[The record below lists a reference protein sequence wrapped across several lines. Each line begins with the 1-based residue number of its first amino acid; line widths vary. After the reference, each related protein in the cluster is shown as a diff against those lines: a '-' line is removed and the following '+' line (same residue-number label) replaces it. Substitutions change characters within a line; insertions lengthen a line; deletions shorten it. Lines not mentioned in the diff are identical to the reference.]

1 MFTDIDSWTPKYGEK
16 FFFNS
21 KVEKGQIIEHFMME
35 IEHLKCNCKKAP
47 TMEEEIEYVAS
58 KLWEEIQKATE
69 IIDVWSP
76 YKDSFLDYHTESPK
90 ILVDFITSIFHV
102 NSKILERKKTLINS
116 IYQEINSIYQ
126 DLMYSFSNGTIRTKK
141 HAYLGLCLKCIT
153 SSKECLQ

>member
-58 KLWEEIQKATE
+58 KLREEIQKATE

-76 YKDSFLDYHTESPK
+76 YKDSLLDYHTESPK
-90 ILVDFITSIFHV
+90 ILVDFITSIVHV
-102 NSKILERKKTLINS
+102 NLKISGRKKTLINS
-116 IYQEINSIYQ
+116 VCQ

>member
-1 MFTDIDSWTPKYGEK
+1 MFTDIDSWTPKYGKK

-90 ILVDFITSIFHV
+90 ILVDFITSIVHV
-102 NSKILERKKTLINS
+102 NLKISGRKKTLINS
-116 IYQEINSIYQ
+116 VCQ